1 MSVLLNDLLNCVNG
15 VIFIVAVSIIW
26 KVPFYIHWDKQ
37 RPQSVECM
45 AVADPEIKR
54 GIGGLRIKFLA
65 VSMSKAL

>member
-1 MSVLLNDLLNCVNG
+1 MMSVLLNDLLNCVNG

-45 AVADPEIKR
+45 AVADPEIE
-54 GIGGLRIKFLA
+54 GNWGPEDQIFSS
-65 VSMSKAL
+65 VHEQCH